1 MEDTQ
6 AQQKSSAKCYVAKED
21 LVWQGKWLKMKEVHW
36 VDPLGKGHVWES
48 LERTNHRKAP
58 VDAVEVIATLKKTGH
73 PTQLILVRQFRPPT
87 AMYCLELPAG
97 LCDSGEAPEVTA
109 VRELKE
115 ETGYTAEIIDV
126 SPSLIFGMAVAS
138 TTSAVVQAVVNG
150 DLPENDNP
158 PLQNDS
164 GEFTEV
170 VLAPVDGLI
179 PFLLERQAS
188 GEGIDGKIW
197 LIAQTLRSAHLF
209 SAK

>member
-126 SPSLIFGMAVAS
+126 SPSLI
-138 TTSAVVQAVVNG
+138 AVVNG

-179 PFLLERQAS
+179 PQAS